1 MIIHMFISGK
11 RTDND
16 ESSSSFSGDEASE
29 KEDCFPP
36 VKVI

>member
-1 MIIHMFISGK
+1 MIIYMFISGK

-16 ESSSSFSGDEASE
+16 ERNSNFSADEASE
-29 KEDCFPP
+29 KEDSFPP

>member
-29 KEDCFPP
+29 EDCFPP